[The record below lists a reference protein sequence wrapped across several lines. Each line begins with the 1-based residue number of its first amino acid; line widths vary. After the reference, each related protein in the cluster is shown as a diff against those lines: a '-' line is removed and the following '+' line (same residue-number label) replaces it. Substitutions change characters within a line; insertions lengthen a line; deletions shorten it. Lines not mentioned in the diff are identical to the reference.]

1 MCQLFVLNITGGG
14 GYLCVLKFCTIC
26 LEHNRG
32 GGGISVCQTSVL
44 FVLNITGGGASL
56 CVKLLYY
63 LS

>member
-1 MCQLFVLNITGGG
+1 MSN
-14 GYLCVLKFCTIC
+14 FCTIC

-32 GGGISVCQTSVL
+32 DISVCQTSVL
-44 FVLNITGGGASL
+44 FVLNITGDLCVSNFCTICLEHNRGGASL

>member
-1 MCQLFVLNITGGG
+1 MSN
-14 GYLCVLKFCTIC
+14 FCTIC

-44 FVLNITGGGASL
+44 FVLNITGGGGGVSL